1 MIKLSIKTKY
11 KSLVFSSLFFITFF
25 YGQTDSAPEISAE
38 GEQVFCVGNSV
49 NVVTDFTIS
58 DTDDTGIKLFFIQI
72 SSGYQNGFDT
82 LELVSPPS
90 NISQDWDANRG
101 KLILSATV
109 AGTEILFADLE
120 NAVKKVVFKTTATDV
135 EVKKTFSLTID
146 DANYLPLTDHFYEFI
161 SNESITWTDAKI
173 AAENRMY
180 FGRNGYLATLT
191 SQEEADFAGKQASGP
206 GWIGGSDEET
216 EGVWKWVTGPE
227 AATSMANFWNG
238 DVNGSTPNY
247 ANWNNNEPNNA
258 GGNEDYA
265 HITDPSIGKRGA
277 WNDLPNGGGTGAYI
291 PKGYIVEYGV
301 PGDPQLNIVA
311 TTSIYIPQITSIT
324 EATICESGAAI
335 ISANS
340 DEGEIIWFDALTGGN
355 ELKRGNNFTTPDLN
369 ITTTYYVLTSVDG
382 CLNTSRT
389 PVVVNVITRPIITD
403 STNALICLGVA
414 TLSASA
420 STGDVNW
427 YTSETSTT
435 IIFTGNSYQTP
446 SLTST
451 TSYYVEASNVNCK
464 SSLRTAVI
472 AEVDATIPEFEL
484 EKDTYVLCNYIG
496 TVTLKTIPFRND
508 YTYSW
513 TKDNVVILENSSE
526 INATEFGNYTV
537 KAISKAGCESLEQ
550 IIIVKSSE
558 IASITKEDILIVDN
572 SDNNSI
578 DVTIANLGIGVY
590 EFSLDDELG
599 VYKDIGFFENI
610 STGMHTLFVRDK
622 GGCGLASYEFSI
634 LVYPKFFT
642 PNGDGTNDVWKIDG
656 FNKNFYT
663 IANIYIYNRFGTLL
677 FIIDQQNEGWNGT
690 YQGKILPS
698 SSYWFKTI
706 LTDINGVSIEKIGSF
721 SLLRK

>member
-11 KSLVFSSLFFITFF
+11 KTLVFLSLFVITFF
-25 YGQTDSAPEISAE
+25 YGQSDSAPEITAE
-38 GEQVFCVGNSV
+38 GEQVFCVGNSI
-49 NVVTDFTIS
+49 NIVTDFTIS
-58 DTDDTGIKLFFIQI
+58 DIDDTGIELFFIQI

-90 NISQDWDANRG
+90 NISQFWDANRG
-101 KLILSATV
+101 KLILSAAV

-161 SNESITWTDAKI
+161 SNESITWTNAKI

-191 SQEEADFAGKQASGP
+191 SQEEANFAGKQASGP

-227 AATSMANFWNG
+227 AATSIANFWNG
-238 DVNGSTPNY
+238 EVNGSTPNY

-311 TTSIYIPQITSIT
+311 TTSIYIPQIETISN
-324 EATICESGAAI
+324 ATICESSAAT

-340 DEGEIIWFDALTGGN
+340 EEGEIIWFDALTGGN

-403 STNALICLGVA
+403 TTNALICLGVA

-420 STGDVNW
+420 SAGDVNW

-435 IIFTGNSYQTP
+435 IIFSGNSYQTP
-446 SLTST
+446 NLTST

-464 SSLRTAVI
+464 SSLRTVVI
-472 AEVDATIPEFEL
+472 AEVDASIPEFEL

-508 YTYSW
+508 YTFSW
-513 TKDNVVILENSSE
+513 SKDNVAILENSSE
-526 INATEFGNYTV
+526 INATESGNYSV
-537 KAISKAGCESLEQ
+537 KSISKAGCESLEQ
-550 IIIVKSSE
+550 IIIVKNSE
-558 IASITKEDILIVDN
+558 IAAVTKEDILIVDN

-622 GGCGLASYEFSI
+622 GGCGTTAYLFSI
-634 LVYPKFFT
+634 LEYPSFFT
-642 PNGDGTNDVWKIDG
+642 PNNDGVNDYWHIRGYDKD
-656 FNKNFYT
+656 FYT
-663 IANIYIYNRFGTLL
+663 VSDIYIYNRFGVLL
-677 FIIDQQNEGWNGT
+677 YKLIPKSLGWNGT
-690 YQGKILPS
+690 YGGKMVPS
-698 SSYWFKTI
+698 NSYWFKAV
-706 LTDINGVSIEKIGSF
+706 LTDINGFSVEKTGSF
-721 SLLRK
+721 SLIRK